1 MLLIYLPPQVCLLP
15 SPQLLFC
22 LFGYSLVAQVFFLPF
37 PQLLLCLFTSNLPS
51 CRGFHFHSFC
61 RQQHQGMPCPSTSC
75 LALEPN
81 MDVCTKVIEP
91 LVVVPNPKVTH
102 LIVNIDDED
111 SQMEK

>member
-1 MLLIYLPPQVCLLP
+1 
-15 SPQLLFC
+15 
-22 LFGYSLVAQVFFLPF
+22 
-37 PQLLLCLFTSNLPS
+37 
-51 CRGFHFHSFC
+51 
-61 RQQHQGMPCPSTSC
+61 
-75 LALEPN
+75 